1 MARVI
6 YTDDLFQFMDD
17 HNFNVVGR
25 DRLESFAKDMGLS
38 DEYRLGYRDAAHECL
53 RRLEC
58 ILREM
63 SDGIGTCQN
72 CDWYAPTENV
82 CCNEDSDYGMRYMF
96 PTERCERWALSKD
109 IRKGN
114 EDDT

>member
-6 YTDDLFQFMDD
+6 YTDDLFQFMDE
-17 HNFNVVGR
+17 HNFHVVGR
-25 DRLESFAKDMGLS
+25 ERLESFAKDMGLS
-38 DEYRLGYRDAAHECL
+38 DQYRLGYCDAIHECV
-53 RRLEC
+53 RQLER
-58 ILREM
+58 ILKEV
-63 SDGIGTCQN
+63 SNGTTTCQN